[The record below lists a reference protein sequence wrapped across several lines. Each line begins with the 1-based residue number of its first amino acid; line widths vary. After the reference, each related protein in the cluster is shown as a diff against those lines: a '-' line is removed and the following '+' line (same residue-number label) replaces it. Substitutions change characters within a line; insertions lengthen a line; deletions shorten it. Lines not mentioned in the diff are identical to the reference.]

1 MTGTYQAMKRSMKY
15 SLGVIATLALLNTS
29 CTTTAESPGANVN
42 EQRKIRT
49 VSNNNRSQKV
59 VTRQTSKNDRLGNL
73 IRESEQAYQSD
84 RLTIE
89 QNTSIRPYGG
99 PSSPKYG
106 QPSNFGETNYNYVQW
121 VNASA
126 YRANEVAQYK
136 RYLANYLGDKAVPP
150 FDQLLTT
157 ARSWESCGY
166 EQYQLPPYELWSNM
180 VSTLRLYDDL
190 KKQGVLPPTAEI
202 RSTYRSP
209 SLNACAGGAPAS
221 KHMSNGAIDIWVPE
235 YEGQP
240 WEKSS
245 MQERLCQFWSSQGE
259 RYSFGLGLYA
269 TGAIHLDTQGYR
281 YWGAGN
287 SDPGSY
293 CRYLN

>member
-1 MTGTYQAMKRSMKY
+1 MTGNYEAMKSTMKY
-15 SLGVIATLALLNTS
+15 SLGIIASLALLSTS
-29 CTTTAESPGANVN
+29 CTTTSDKSGANVN
-42 EQRKIRT
+42 EQRKIR
-49 VSNNNRSQKV
+49 VISNNNVNNRTPKGGNHQAAKTDS
-59 VTRQTSKNDRLGNL
+59 LGNL
-73 IRESEQAYQSD
+73 IRESD

-89 QNTSIRPYGG
+89 QNTRIRPFDG
-99 PSSPKYG
+99 SSSTNYG
-106 QPSNFGETNYNYVQW
+106 QSNSFGETNYNYVQW
-121 VNASA
+121 LNISS
-126 YRANEVAQYK
+126 YRANEVEQYK
-136 RYLANYLGDKAVPP
+136 RYLANYLGEQAVPP

-157 ARSWESCGY
+157 ARSWERCGY

-180 VSTLRLYDDL
+180 IATLRLYDDL

-209 SLNACAGGAPAS
+209 SLNACAGGAAAS

-240 WEKSS
+240 WYKSA

-259 RYSFGLGLYA
+259 KYNFGLGLYA

-281 YWGAGN
+281 YWGATN
-287 SDPGSY
+287 SDAGSY

>member
-1 MTGTYQAMKRSMKY
+1 MKSTMKY
-15 SLGVIATLALLNTS
+15 SLGIIASLALLSTS
-29 CTTTAESPGANVN
+29 CSTAPKSSSGANIN
-42 EQRKIRT
+42 EQRQVR
-49 VSNNNRSQKV
+49 VVNNNNRSQKV
-59 VTRQTSKNDRLGNL
+59 VTRQTAKTDRLGNL
-73 IRESEQAYQSD
+73 IRESDQAYQSD

-99 PSSPKYG
+99 ASSPNYD
-106 QPSNFGETNYNYVQW
+106 QSSNFGETNYYYVQW
-121 VNASA
+121 LNSNS

-136 RYLANYLGDKAVPP
+136 RYLANYLGEPAVPP

-157 ARSWESCGY
+157 ARSWERCGY
-166 EQYQLPPYELWSNM
+166 EQYQLPPNELWSNM
-180 VSTLRLYDDL
+180 VATLRLYEDL
-190 KKQGVLPPTAEI
+190 KKQGILPPTAEI

-209 SLNACAGGAPAS
+209 SLNACAGGAAAS

-240 WEKSS
+240 WYINS
-245 MQERLCQFWSSQGE
+245 MKERLCQFWSSQGQ
-259 RYSFGLGLYA
+259 RYNFGLGLYA

-281 YWGAGN
+281 YWGAEN
-287 SDPGSY
+287 SDSGSY